1 MAANTS
7 RVLSALSETE
17 REQALSRF
25 HLIRSFL
32 EDGVPLT
39 HIARE
44 QKLPLGTLR
53 RWVRRYRAQGL
64 AGLVRPARSDK
75 GKKRA
80 VTSEIQSLIEG
91 LALQKPQRTIANI
104 QREVTRIAKEQGWR
118 IPSYSTVE
126 RIVQQLDPALM
137 TLAHE
142 GSNVYREEFDLIY
155 RREASH
161 ANAMWQAD
169 HCLLDIWLLNE
180 KGVAAKPW
188 LTIIL
193 DDYSRAVASYRL
205 SFQSP
210 SALQTA
216 LALRQAIWRKEDALW
231 HVCGIPSTFYTD
243 HGSDFTS
250 QHMEQ
255 VAADLKIE
263 LIFSSVGVPQGRG
276 KIERFFSTVNQL
288 FLSHLAGYAP
298 SGSTEQKAR
307 LSLPEFEAAF
317 RKWLLEEYHHRV
329 QKEIAD
335 APQPRWEKGG
345 FLPRMPENL
354 EQLDLLLL
362 TVAKARR
369 VHQDGIHFRGL
380 RYLDLTLAA
389 YIGEEVLIRYDSQ
402 DMAEI
407 RVFYHDAFLCRAIC
421 PDLANQTITLKE
433 IIQARKQRRQQVKS
447 GLDERAALVEQYLQ
461 VHQPDPVTHQE
472 APTQPSSPTPRLK
485 RYFND

>member
-1 MAANTS
+1 MATNTS
-7 RVLSALSETE
+7 RVLSELSETE

-25 HLIRSFL
+25 HLIRPFL
-32 EDGVPLT
+32 EDGVPLA

-44 QKLPLGTLR
+44 QKLPLRTLG
-53 RWVRRYRAQGL
+53 RWVRRYRTQGL
-64 AGLVRPARSDK
+64 AGLVRRARSDK
-75 GKKRA
+75 GKMRA
-80 VTSEIQSLIEG
+80 VPPEIQSLIEG
-91 LALQKPQRTIANI
+91 LALQKPQRTVANI
-104 QREVTRIAKEQGWR
+104 QREIARIAKEHGWR

-126 RIVQQLDPALM
+126 RIIQHLDPALV

-142 GSNVYREEFDLIY
+142 GSKVYREEFDLIY

-180 KGVAAKPW
+180 KGVAARPW

-193 DDYSRAVASYRL
+193 DDYSRAIASYRL
-205 SFQSP
+205 NWSAP

-216 LALRQAIWRKEDALW
+216 LALRQAIWRKEDARW
-231 HVCGIPSTFYTD
+231 HICGIPSTFYTD

-250 QHMEQ
+250 RHMEQ
-255 VAADLKIE
+255 VAADLKME
-263 LIFSSVGVPQGRG
+263 LIFSQVSVPRGRG

-298 SGSTEQKAR
+298 SGDTEQKA
-307 LSLPEFEAAF
+307 SLTLPAFEALF
-317 RKWLLEEYHHRV
+317 RTWLLEDYHHRV
-329 QKEIAD
+329 QKELAG
-335 APQPRWEKGG
+335 APQARWEKGG
-345 FLPRMPENL
+345 FLPYMPENL

-362 TVAKARR
+362 TVAKTRR
-369 VHQDGIHFRGL
+369 VHQDGVHFRGL

-389 YIGEEVLIRYDSQ
+389 YVGEEVLIRYDPQ

-407 RVFYHDAFLCRAIC
+407 RVFYRDTFLCRAIC
-421 PDLANQTITLKE
+421 PDLADQTISLKE
-433 IIQARKQRRQQVKS
+433 IIQARNQRRRQLKS

-461 VHQPDPVTHQE
+461 VHQPEPATHQE
-472 APTQPSSPTPRLK
+472 APSPSSSSTPRLK
-485 RYFND
+485 RYFNE